1 MLRMSCYDVE
11 RKIKMQSYIG
21 VEDNFLLEN
30 GYLVA
35 RLEEIVLAAADTA
48 RFSEDD
54 INESFRIMHT
64 IKSSAG
70 IMMYDNI
77 SILSHKLEDVFHFL
91 RKSYP
96 QRVPHDE
103 LAEGILKTVDFI
115 TNELI
120 KIKSGDP
127 ADGDA
132 VEIIN
137 YLDLFLTEL
146 NYISECQ
153 IQEQAYETPNHFYV
167 GPKAGEAKKYYRL
180 KVFYRMGTAMSN
192 VCAYSLIF
200 ALTEITDEIIY
211 NPVDLTDD
219 DSAGEIMR
227 NGFQIQFSTLAGKD
241 EIGELVGSSSGEKE
255 FEIEDSSIEEFLRGF
270 PETETHDLIINLD
283 DDWVNPDDEP
293 ESLAGSYVIQKEAG
307 KVKSMS
313 GISTRHMPTQEM
325 FQIPLAK
332 INVLS
337 DLVDKL
343 RLEEQRTG
351 KLTELVDDIWQ
362 LVTAIKK
369 VQLRSLFQKMDRAVY
384 DISRKLGKV
393 VSFDAEGEEV
403 EIDRNMVELVS
414 ESLIHIIRNAV
425 DHGIEDKEE
434 RKAAGKKIKGAIH
447 MTAGVNGNEI
457 CISVSDD
464 GRGLDVERIF
474 AVASEKGLTDGRGI
488 GEYSKRDIYQ
498 FISMPGFSTNLRVTE
513 YSGRGVGLDIVA
525 NNVASLGGR
534 LEVDSIPGQWTEMSV
549 WLPR

>member
-1 MLRMSCYDVE
+1 
-11 RKIKMQSYIG
+11 MQSYIG

-35 RLEEIVLAAADTA
+35 RLEEIVLATTDTA

-54 INESFRIMHT
+54 INEIFRIMHT

-77 SILSHKLEDVFHFL
+77 SILAHKLEDIFHFL
-91 RKSYP
+91 RESYP

-103 LAEGILKTVDFI
+103 LANGILKTADFI
-115 TNELI
+115 TAELI
-120 KIKSGDP
+120 KIRAGAP
-127 ADGDA
+127 ADGDITQ
-132 VEIIN
+132 IIK
-137 YLDLFLTEL
+137 YLDLLLTEL
-146 NYISECQ
+146 KYISDCQ
-153 IQEQAYETPNHFYV
+153 VHEHIYEIPEHFYI

-200 ALTEITDEIIY
+200 ALTDITDEIIY
-211 NPVDLTDD
+211 SPVDLTDE

-227 NGFQIQFSTLAGKD
+227 NGFLVQFSTLSGKN
-241 EIGELVGSSSGEKE
+241 EIGELVDSSSGEKE
-255 FEIEDSSIEEFLRGF
+255 FEIEDSSIEEFIRGF
-270 PETETHDLIINLD
+270 PEAETHDLIINLD
-283 DDWVNPDDEP
+283 DDWVDPDNEA
-293 ESLAGSYVIQKEAG
+293 ELIAGAYVIQKEAG

-325 FQIPLAK
+325 FQIPLSK

-337 DLVDKL
+337 DLVDRL
-343 RLEEQRTG
+343 RLTERGDSE
-351 KLTELVDDIWQ
+351 LTELVDEIWQ

-369 VQLRSLFQKMDRAVY
+369 VQLKSLFQKMDRAVY
-384 DISRKLGKV
+384 DISRRLGKV
-393 VSFDAEGEEV
+393 VYFDAEGEEV

-414 ESLIHIIRNAV
+414 ESLIHIVRNAV

-447 MTAGVNGNEI
+447 MTAGVNGDEI

-464 GRGLDVERIF
+464 GRGLDIERIF

-488 GEYSKRDIYQ
+488 GEYSMRDIYQ
-498 FISMPGFSTNLRVTE
+498 FISMPGFSTSLRVTE
-513 YSGRGVGLDIVA
+513 YSGRGVGLDVVA

-534 LEVDSIPGQWTEMSV
+534 LEVDSIPGQWTEMSL